1 MPRRDIDPFASF
13 NFLLEIDAVS
23 RAGFNECT
31 GLNGEA
37 DVIEYREG
45 NETPLTQRKQ
55 PGLFKYGNITLK
67 HGISSDTDLFDWIK
81 KGIDGDV
88 ERQETMSIVLLN
100 EKRDE
105 VKRWN
110 LSHAWPCKWT
120 GPDLKAGASE
130 IAFESI
136 EICHEGVE
144 VG

>member
-1 MPRRDIDPFASF
+1 MPRRDNDPFASF
-13 NFLLEIDAVS
+13 NFILEIDGIS

-45 NETPLTQRKQ
+45 NENPITQRKQ
-55 PGLFKYGNITLK
+55 PGLLKYGNVTIK
-67 HGISSDTDLFDWIK
+67 HGVSTDTDIFDWFTKVI
-81 KGIDGDV
+81 GGDV
-88 ERQETMSIVLLN
+88 DRKNTMSIVLLN

-110 LSHAWPCKWT
+110 LLFAWPCKWT

-130 IAFESI
+130 IAFESV

-144 VG
+144 IG